1 VASPPAAATAALNPT
16 ATDLWSP
23 KRAYAAGAWQTPVP
37 IRITSRLSLPKWPRL
52 QKLKFDWEA
61 AYRCHLSSEYE
72 HNVGKLLAE
81 KKERLEQLMKT
92 PENSKGEIAMLTLE
106 IESLQ
111 SLFENYNLGMNV
123 FRRAQGGRAGLRE

>member
-1 VASPPAAATAALNPT
+1 
-16 ATDLWSP
+16 
-23 KRAYAAGAWQTPVP
+23 
-37 IRITSRLSLPKWPRL
+37 
-52 QKLKFDWEA
+52 
-61 AYRCHLSSEYE
+61 LSSEYE

-92 PENSKGEIAMLTLE
+92 PEDKKGEIAMLTLE

-123 FRRAQGGRAGLRE
+123 FRRAQGGRTGLRE